1 MAYES
6 YQPEVKSILQQAW
19 DARESGDPMLAAAV
33 LYPLFYDQMEKK
45 EYLVAVNV
53 LGDIATSYRVL
64 AGQTGEQQ
72 YNQTAHR
79 TMMHAESIA
88 ENNGVK
94 LIPEWDFFVANCLMD
109 INEHEKALERYQSF
123 LDKKDWPHEKQ
134 MEVLASMGL
143 AKFYLGQKNEGKAD
157 IQRAVN
163 ELEKPA
169 TANKYMDKNVTLIW
183 LTGAMIK
190 LAEVEED
197 KAIKQE
203 ILNKS
208 LKIAMQHN
216 LGAREKQ
223 IKKLLSLIS
232 TN

>member
-6 YQPEVKSILQQAW
+6 YQPEVKSVLQQAW
-19 DARESGDPMLAAAV
+19 DARESGDPMLSVAI
-33 LYPLFYDQMEKK
+33 LERLFYDQMENQ

-72 YNQTAHR
+72 YNKTAHR

-88 ENNGVK
+88 ENNGVE

-109 INEHEKALERYQSF
+109 INEHEQALERYQSF
-123 LDKKDWPHEKQ
+123 LGKKDWPHEKQ

-143 AKFYLGQKNEGKAD
+143 AKYHLGQKDEGKAD
-157 IQRAVN
+157 IQTAVN
-163 ELEKPA
+163 ELEKSS
-169 TANKYMDKNVTLIW
+169 TDNTYMDKNVTLIW

-197 KAIKQE
+197 NEIKQE
-203 ILNKS
+203 ILNKA
-208 LKIAMQHN
+208 LKIAVQHN

-223 IKKLLSLIS
+223 IKKLLA
-232 TN
+232 